1 VTPVEL
7 LLRAI
12 EGGLTVA
19 LEGDRI
25 AVRPREQLSD
35 ELRRG
40 IVEQREA
47 VVEALQARTS
57 MPAIL
62 APIPPRP
69 CDDCAQLQAGVFC
82 LHYQMN
88 IPEPAR
94 LARCVRFQERVP
106 DIPWTA

>member
-47 VVEALQARTS
+47 VVEALQARTL

-69 CDDCAQLQAGVFC
+69 CDECAQLQAGVWC
-82 LHYQMN
+82 EHYETN

-94 LARCVRFQERVP
+94 PCRCVRFEQRAP
-106 DIPWTA
+106 ALPWTA